1 MAQTGQR
8 IPEYSYPHQE
18 TYINDNTV
26 RESSVGDQEYDLKC
40 MNVFVSSRGIDNQFI
55 EKKSYTSYLS
65 EYGTPN
71 MELYGQPGYYEKES
85 KI

>member
-26 RESSVGDQEYDLKC
+26 R
-40 MNVFVSSRGIDNQFI
+40 FVAVTN
-55 EKKSYTSYLS
+55 
-65 EYGTPN
+65 
-71 MELYGQPGYYEKES
+71 
-85 KI
+85 

>member
-26 RESSVGDQEYDLKC
+26 RESSIGDQEYDLKC
-40 MNVFVSSRGIDNQFI
+40 MNVFV
-55 EKKSYTSYLS
+55 
-65 EYGTPN
+65 
-71 MELYGQPGYYEKES
+71 
-85 KI
+85 